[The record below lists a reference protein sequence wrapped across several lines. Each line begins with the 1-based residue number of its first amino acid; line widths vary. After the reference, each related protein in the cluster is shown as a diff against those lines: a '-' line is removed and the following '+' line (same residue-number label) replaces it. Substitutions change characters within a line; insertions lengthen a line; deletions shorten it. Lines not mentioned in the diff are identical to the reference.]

1 MSVEL
6 CSRCRTIRE
15 MKVTETKST
24 RQDSESKSKVI
35 KIISYD
41 CQVCNTFVRSEEV
54 TEEKSKD

>member
-6 CSRCRTIRE
+6 CPRCRTIRE

-41 CQVCNTFVRSEEV
+41 YQVCNTFVRSEEV